1 MPPFYVKAKEVN
13 FPLIGNMASLNLV
26 NEEKDKR
33 DLVYE
38 ENGQIVSGSEN
49 ESNPAMTGQFGGEGI

>member
-1 MPPFYVKAKEVN
+1 
-13 FPLIGNMASLNLV
+13 MASLNLV